1 MVENGQRCPNMDLPP
16 EDSAALTSWL
26 LDLWAMDAK
35 QVRRTFTEFFT
46 ARDHEAV
53 PSASIIPHDD
63 TLLFTNSGMV
73 PFKPFFQG
81 TEQAPYKRATTIQK
95 CVRAGGKHNDLD
107 EVGRTARHLTF
118 FEMMGN
124 FSFGDYFKE
133 DAIPFAWE
141 LLTDGLGLDPEKLW
155 ITCHLTDDEAE
166 EIWATKVGV
175 PRDKI
180 QRLDEDN
187 WWRMADTG
195 PNGPCSEIFY
205 DLGPEY
211 GPDGGP
217 ENPDAEARFVEIW
230 NLVFMQFDQQPDGSQ
245 VPLPK
250 PSIDTGAGL
259 ERILTVLQG
268 VGSVWETDEF
278 VALLAKASELTGV
291 ADGADP
297 KSDVSL
303 RILADHARSTTF
315 MINDGVFPSNEDRGY
330 VLRRIMRRAI
340 RHAYLLGVNEPVL
353 SQLVSTVVE
362 IMGDDYPE
370 IKDNEAK
377 IKVMVEREEI
387 SFRQT
392 IETGLKLLDT
402 EMADLD
408 AGSVLPGAVA
418 FKLHDTYGFPLELT
432 QEIVEERGSSVDNDG
447 FAAAMD
453 QQRERARADQKS
465 KSVAADVSEFV
476 AVRDSNG
483 ETEFVGRDELVD
495 VSAQVLWV
503 GNEGVILDRTPFYA
517 ESGGQIGDSG
527 TITGPNGAL
536 AVTDCTYAVPGL
548 SIHHVA
554 NAAAS
559 LSVGDEVVATID
571 VDRRSA
577 IKRNHTGTHLLHS
590 ALRSVL
596 GDHVQQQ
603 GSEVGPER
611 LRFDFSHFESV
622 TAEQI
627 QQIEDLVNADILDNP
642 ETTHVEMPMVDAQEK
657 GAIAFFGDK
666 YGDVVRV
673 LEAGPNSVELC
684 GGTHVSALGDIGL
697 LKIVS
702 ESSIGSNVRRVEAVT
717 GATTVDLLRQE
728 QHTTTAIADVLGVP
742 VSDVVGGV
750 ERRMT
755 ELADLKAELAAAKR
769 QNAVGQADSL
779 AASAEG
785 DVLVTRIDGLDRDSL
800 RDLAV
805 AIRDKGVQSVALAG
819 ALDGGGVALVSCV
832 TEESP
837 LHAGEWLAPAA
848 KLVGGGGKKAPDLS
862 VAGGRDPEQIDA
874 ALDHLR
880 TAAAE
885 GASE

>member
-1 MVENGQRCPNMDLPP
+1 
-16 EDSAALTSWL
+16 
-26 LDLWAMDAK
+26 MDAK
-35 QVRRTFTEFFT
+35 QVRRTFTDFFT
-46 ARDHEAV
+46 ERAHEAV

-81 TEQAPYKRATTIQK
+81 TEKAPYDRATTIQK

-133 DAIPFAWE
+133 EAIPFAWD
-141 LLTDGLGLDPEKLW
+141 LLTNELGLDPDKLW
-155 ITCHLTDDEAE
+155 VTVHLTDDEAE

-175 PRDKI
+175 QRDRI

-195 PNGPCSEIFY
+195 PNGPSSEIFY

-217 ENPDAEARFVEIW
+217 ENPEADARFVEIW

-278 VALLAKASELTGV
+278 VRLLAAATELSGV
-291 ADGADP
+291 ADGADE

-315 MINDGVFPSNEDRGY
+315 MINDGVFPSNEDRGF

-340 RHAYLLGVNEPVL
+340 RHAYLLGVKDPVMSL
-353 SQLVSTVVE
+353 LVSTVVE

-370 IKDNEAK
+370 IRENEDK
-377 IKVMVEREEI
+377 IKALVEREEV

-392 IETGLKLLDT
+392 IETGLNLLDT
-402 EMADLD
+402 EMDDLD
-408 AGSVLPGAVA
+408 DGQPLPGDVA
-418 FKLHDTYGFPLELT
+418 FKLHDTFGFPLELT
-432 QEIVEERGSSVDNDG
+432 QEIVEERGGSVDNGG
-447 FAAAMD
+447 FAAAMEE
-453 QQRERARADQKS
+453 QRERARADQKA
-465 KSVAADVSEFV
+465 KSGTADVSAFV
-476 AVRDSNG
+476 SLRDESG

-495 VSAQVLWV
+495 VSAKVLWV
-503 GNEGVILDRTPFYA
+503 GDDGVILDRTPFYA
-517 ESGGQIGDSG
+517 ESGGQIGDTG
-527 TITGPNGAL
+527 TLTGPKGAL
-536 AVTDCTYAVPGL
+536 LVTDCVYAVPGVHL
-548 SIHHVA
+548 HRA
-554 NAAAS
+554 DGAAEA
-559 LSVGDEVVATID
+559 LSVGDEVVASID

-577 IKRNHTGTHLLHS
+577 IRRNHTGTHLLHS
-590 ALRSVL
+590 ALRTVL

-603 GSEVGPER
+603 GSMVGPER
-611 LRFDFSHFESV
+611 LRFDFSHFESL
-622 TAEQI
+622 TPEQV
-627 QQIEDLVNADILDNP
+627 QEIEDLVNADVLENQ
-642 ETTHVEMPMVDAQEK
+642 TTSHLEMSMDDAKDK

-673 LEAGPNSVELC
+673 LEAGPNSIELC

-702 ESSIGSNVRRVEAVT
+702 ESSIGSNIRRVEAVT
-717 GATTVDLLRQE
+717 GDSTVALLRKE
-728 QHTTTAIADVLGVP
+728 QQTTSQIAESLGVP
-742 VSDVVGGV
+742 VDDVVAGV
-750 ERRMT
+750 ERRMA
-755 ELADLKAELAAAKR
+755 ELAGLKKELAAAKR
-769 QNAVGQADSL
+769 QSAVGQADAL
-779 AASAEG
+779 ASSAVDG
-785 DVLVTRIDGLDRDSL
+785 VLVSRMDGLDRDSL

-805 AIRDKGVQSVALAG
+805 AIRDKGVHSVALAG
-819 ALDGGGVALVSCV
+819 SLDGGGVALVSAV
-832 TEESP
+832 SEESS
-837 LHAGEWLAPAA
+837 LHAGDWLAPAA

-874 ALDHLR
+874 ALEVLSAE
-880 TAAAE
+880 AA
-885 GASE
+885 SS

>member
-1 MVENGQRCPNMDLPP
+1 
-16 EDSAALTSWL
+16 
-26 LDLWAMDAK
+26 MDAK
-35 QVRRTFTEFFT
+35 QVRATFTEFFT
-46 ARDHEAV
+46 ERGHEAV

-81 TEQAPYKRATTIQK
+81 TEKAPYDRATTIQK

-133 DAIPFAWE
+133 DAIPYAWD
-141 LLTDGLGLDPEKLW
+141 LLTNGLGLDPEKLW

-175 PRDKI
+175 PRERI

-217 ENPDAEARFVEIW
+217 ENLEADARFVEIW

-245 VPLPK
+245 VPLPA

-278 VALLAKASELTGV
+278 VRLLAAASKLSGV
-291 ADGADP
+291 DDGADP

-340 RHAYLLGVNEPVL
+340 RHAYLLGVSAPVMA
-353 SQLVSTVVE
+353 SLVSTVVE

-370 IKDNEAK
+370 IRENEDK
-377 IKVMVEREEI
+377 IKTMVEREEV

-392 IETGLKLLDT
+392 IETGLNILDT
-402 EMADLD
+402 EMEGLD
-408 AGSVLPGAVA
+408 SGQALPGDVA
-418 FKLHDTYGFPLELT
+418 FKLHDTFGFPLELT
-432 QEIVEERGSSVDNDG
+432 QEIVAERGGEVDNDG
-447 FAAAMD
+447 FAAAMEE
-453 QQRERARADQKS
+453 QRERARADQKS
-465 KSVAADVSEFV
+465 KSVTADVSTFIELV
-476 AVRDSNG
+476 DAHG
-483 ETEFVGRDELVD
+483 LTTFVGRDEHTD
-495 VSAQVLWV
+495 VTAKVLWV
-503 GNEGVILDRTPFYA
+503 GDEGVVLDRTPFYA
-517 ESGGQIGDSG
+517 EAGGQIGDTG
-527 TITGPNGAL
+527 TLTGPGGSVE
-536 AVTDCTYAVPGL
+536 VTDCTYAVPGL
-548 SIHHVA
+548 HLHHA
-554 NAAAS
+554 TGAAS
-559 LSVGDEVVATID
+559 ALSVGDEVVAAID
-571 VDRRSA
+571 VSRRSA
-577 IKRNHTGTHLLHS
+577 IMRNHTGTHLLHS

-603 GSEVGPER
+603 GSMVGPDR

-622 TAEQI
+622 SAEQI
-627 QQIEDLVNADILDNP
+627 QEIEDMVNADVLLNP
-642 ETTHVEMPMVDAQEK
+642 STNHVEMSMDEAKEK
-657 GAIAFFGDK
+657 GAMAFFGDK

-673 LEAGPNSVELC
+673 LDAGPNSVELC

-702 ESSIGSNVRRVEAVT
+702 ESSIGSNIRRVEAVT
-717 GATTVDLLRQE
+717 GDSTVALLRKEE
-728 QHTTTAIADVLGVP
+728 QQTTAVAEALGVP
-742 VSDVVGGV
+742 VDDVVGGV
-750 ERRMT
+750 ERKMA
-755 ELADLKAELAAAKR
+755 ELKELKAELAAAKR
-769 QNAVGQADSL
+769 QAAVGQADSF
-779 AASAEG
+779 ANSATDGVVVER
-785 DVLVTRIDGLDRDSL
+785 VDGLDRDSL

-805 AIRDKGVQSVALAG
+805 AIRDKGVDSVALAS
-819 ALDGGGVALVSCV
+819 ALDGGGVALVSAV
-832 TEESP
+832 TEASP

-848 KLVGGGGKKAPDLS
+848 KLCGGGGKAAPDLS
-862 VAGGRDPEQIDA
+862 VAGGRDPENIDD
-874 ALDHLR
+874 ALDLLR
-880 TAAAE
+880 AEAASA
-885 GASE
+885 

>member
-1 MVENGQRCPNMDLPP
+1 
-16 EDSAALTSWL
+16 
-26 LDLWAMDAK
+26 MDAK
-35 QVRRTFTEFFT
+35 QVRATFTEFFT
-46 ARDHEAV
+46 ERGHEAV

-81 TEQAPYKRATTIQK
+81 TEKAPYDRATTIQK

-133 DAIPFAWE
+133 DAIPYAWD
-141 LLTDGLGLDPEKLW
+141 LLTNGLGLDPEKLW

-175 PRDKI
+175 PRERI

-217 ENPDAEARFVEIW
+217 ENLEADARFVEIW

-245 VPLPK
+245 VPLPA

-278 VALLAKASELTGV
+278 VRLLAAASKLSGV
-291 ADGADP
+291 ADGADE

-340 RHAYLLGVNEPVL
+340 RHAYLLGVSAPVMA
-353 SQLVSTVVE
+353 SLVSTVVE

-370 IKDNEAK
+370 IRENEDK
-377 IKVMVEREEI
+377 IKAMVEREEV

-392 IETGLKLLDT
+392 IETGLNILDT
-402 EMADLD
+402 EMEGLD
-408 AGSVLPGAVA
+408 SGQALPGDVA
-418 FKLHDTYGFPLELT
+418 FKLHDTFGFPLELT
-432 QEIVEERGSSVDNDG
+432 QEIVAERGGEVDNDG
-447 FAAAMD
+447 FAAAMEE
-453 QQRERARADQKS
+453 QRERARADQKS
-465 KSVAADVSEFV
+465 KSVTADVSTFIELV
-476 AVRDSNG
+476 DAHG
-483 ETEFVGRDELVD
+483 LTTFVGRDEHTD
-495 VSAQVLWV
+495 VTAKVLWV
-503 GNEGVILDRTPFYA
+503 GDEGVVLDRTPFYA
-517 ESGGQIGDSG
+517 EAGGQIGDTG
-527 TITGPNGAL
+527 TLTGPGGSVE
-536 AVTDCTYAVPGL
+536 VTDCTYAVPGL
-548 SIHHVA
+548 HLHHA
-554 NAAAS
+554 TGAAS
-559 LSVGDEVVATID
+559 ALSVGDEVVAAID
-571 VDRRSA
+571 VSRRSA
-577 IKRNHTGTHLLHS
+577 IMRNHTGTHLLHS

-603 GSEVGPER
+603 GSMVGPDR

-622 TAEQI
+622 SAEQI
-627 QQIEDLVNADILDNP
+627 QEIEDMVNADVLLNP
-642 ETTHVEMPMVDAQEK
+642 STNHVEMSMDEAKEK
-657 GAIAFFGDK
+657 GAMAFFGDK

-673 LEAGPNSVELC
+673 LDAGPNSVELC

-702 ESSIGSNVRRVEAVT
+702 ESSIGSNIRRVEAVT
-717 GATTVDLLRQE
+717 GDSTVALLRKEE
-728 QHTTTAIADVLGVP
+728 QQTTAVAEALGVP
-742 VSDVVGGV
+742 VDDVVGGV
-750 ERRMT
+750 ERKMA
-755 ELADLKAELAAAKR
+755 ELKELKAELAAAKR
-769 QNAVGQADSL
+769 QAAVGQADSF
-779 AASAEG
+779 ANSATDGVVVER
-785 DVLVTRIDGLDRDSL
+785 VDGLDRDSL

-805 AIRDKGVQSVALAG
+805 AIRDKGVDSVALAS
-819 ALDGGGVALVSCV
+819 ALDGGGVALVSAV
-832 TEESP
+832 TEASP

-848 KLVGGGGKKAPDLS
+848 KLCGGGGKAAPDLS
-862 VAGGRDPEQIDA
+862 VAGGRDPENIDD
-874 ALDHLR
+874 ALDLLR
-880 TAAAE
+880 AEAASA
-885 GASE
+885 

>member
-1 MVENGQRCPNMDLPP
+1 
-16 EDSAALTSWL
+16 
-26 LDLWAMDAK
+26 MDAK
-35 QVRRTFTEFFT
+35 QVRRTFTDFFT
-46 ARDHEAV
+46 ERKHEAV

-81 TEQAPYKRATTIQK
+81 TEKAPYDRATTIQK

-133 DAIPFAWE
+133 DAIPFAWD
-141 LLTDGLGLDPEKLW
+141 LLTNGLGLDPEKLW
-155 ITCHLTDDEAE
+155 VTCHLTDDEAE

-175 PRDKI
+175 PRDRI

-195 PNGPCSEIFY
+195 PNGPSSEIFY

-217 ENPDAEARFVEIW
+217 ENFEADARFVEIW

-278 VALLAKASELTGV
+278 VKLLSAASELSGV

-297 KSDVSL
+297 KTDVSL

-340 RHAYLLGVNEPVL
+340 RHAYLLGVKEPVM
-353 SQLVSTVVE
+353 SSLVSTVVA

-370 IKDNEAK
+370 IRENEDK
-377 IKVMVEREEI
+377 IKTMVEREEV

-392 IETGLKLLDT
+392 IETGLNILDT
-402 EMADLD
+402 EMEGLD
-408 AGSVLPGAVA
+408 AGQALPGAVA
-418 FKLHDTYGFPLELT
+418 FKLHDTFGFPLELT
-432 QEIVEERGSSVDNDG
+432 QEIVEERGGSVDNEG
-447 FAAAMD
+447 FAVAMD
-453 QQRERARADQKS
+453 EQRERARADQKS
-465 KSVAADVSEFV
+465 KSVTADVSTFV
-476 AVRDSNG
+476 ELVDAHGLTD
-483 ETEFVGRDELVD
+483 FVGRDEHTD
-495 VSAQVLWV
+495 VSAKVLWV
-503 GNEGVILDRTPFYA
+503 GDEGVILDTTPFYA
-517 ESGGQIGDSG
+517 ESGGQIGDTG
-527 TITGPNGAL
+527 TINGPGGS
-536 AVTDCTYAVPGL
+536 VDISDCTYAVPGL
-548 SIHHVA
+548 SLHHASGAA
-554 NAAAS
+554 NAV
-559 LSVGDEVVATID
+559 SVGDVVTASID
-571 VDRRSA
+571 ANRRSA
-577 IKRNHTGTHLLHS
+577 IMRNHTGTHLLHS
-590 ALRSVL
+590 ALRKVL

-603 GSEVGPER
+603 GSMVGPER

-627 QQIEDLVNADILDNP
+627 QEIEDMVNADVLANP
-642 ETTHVEMPMVDAQEK
+642 GTSHVEMSMDDAKAK

-673 LEAGPNSVELC
+673 LEAGPNSIELC
-684 GGTHVSALGDIGL
+684 GGTHVPALGDIGL

-702 ESSIGSNVRRVEAVT
+702 ESSIGSNIRRVEAVT
-717 GATTVDLLRQE
+717 GDSTLTLLRTEEAQ
-728 QHTTTAIADVLGVP
+728 TSAVADALGVP
-742 VSDVVGGV
+742 VDDVVAGV

-755 ELADLKAELAAAKR
+755 ELAELKKELATAKR
-769 QNAVGQADSL
+769 QAAVGQADEL
-779 AASAEG
+779 AAAATDG
-785 DVLVTRIDGLDRDSL
+785 LVVTRVDGLDRDSL

-805 AIRDKGVQSVALAG
+805 AIRDKGVSSVALAA
-819 ALDGGGVALVSCV
+819 ALDGGGVALVSAV
-832 TEESP
+832 TEDSP

-848 KLVGGGGKKAPDLS
+848 KLVGGGGKKAADLS

-874 ALDHLR
+874 ALDMLR
-880 TAAAE
+880 LQAASA
-885 GASE
+885 

>member
-1 MVENGQRCPNMDLPP
+1 
-16 EDSAALTSWL
+16 
-26 LDLWAMDAK
+26 MDAK
-35 QVRRTFTEFFT
+35 QVRRTFTDFFT
-46 ARDHEAV
+46 ERAHEAV

-81 TEQAPYKRATTIQK
+81 TEKAPYGRATTIQK

-133 DAIPFAWE
+133 EAIPFAWD
-141 LLTDGLGLDPEKLW
+141 LLTNELGLDPDKLW
-155 ITCHLTDDEAE
+155 VTVHLTDDEAE

-175 PRDKI
+175 QRDRI

-195 PNGPCSEIFY
+195 PNGPSSEIFY

-217 ENPDAEARFVEIW
+217 ENPDADARFVEIW

-278 VALLAKASELTGV
+278 VRLLAAATELSGV
-291 ADGADP
+291 ADGADE

-315 MINDGVFPSNEDRGY
+315 MINDGVFPSNEDRGF

-340 RHAYLLGVNEPVL
+340 RHAYLLGVKDPVMSL
-353 SQLVSTVVE
+353 LVSTVVE

-370 IKDNEAK
+370 IRENEDK
-377 IKVMVEREEI
+377 IKALVEREEV

-392 IETGLKLLDT
+392 IETGLNLLDT
-402 EMADLD
+402 EMDDLD
-408 AGSVLPGAVA
+408 DGQPLPGDVA
-418 FKLHDTYGFPLELT
+418 FKLHDTFGFPLELT
-432 QEIVEERGSSVDNDG
+432 QEIVEERGGSVDNGG
-447 FAAAMD
+447 FAAAMEE
-453 QQRERARADQKS
+453 QRERARADQKA
-465 KSVAADVSEFV
+465 KSGTADVSAFV
-476 AVRDSNG
+476 SLRDESG

-495 VSAQVLWV
+495 VSAKVLWV
-503 GNEGVILDRTPFYA
+503 GDDGVILDRTPFYA
-517 ESGGQIGDSG
+517 ESGGQIGDTG
-527 TITGPNGAL
+527 TLTGPKGAL
-536 AVTDCTYAVPGL
+536 LVTDCVYAVPGVHL
-548 SIHHVA
+548 HRA
-554 NAAAS
+554 DGAAEA
-559 LSVGDEVVATID
+559 LSVGDEVVASID

-577 IKRNHTGTHLLHS
+577 IRRNHTGTHLLHS
-590 ALRSVL
+590 ALRTVL

-603 GSEVGPER
+603 GSMVGPER
-611 LRFDFSHFESV
+611 LRFDFSHFESL
-622 TAEQI
+622 TPEQV
-627 QQIEDLVNADILDNP
+627 QEIEDLVNADVLENQ
-642 ETTHVEMPMVDAQEK
+642 TTSHLEMSMDDAKDK

-673 LEAGPNSVELC
+673 LEAGPNSIELC

-702 ESSIGSNVRRVEAVT
+702 ESSIGSNIRRVEAVT
-717 GATTVDLLRQE
+717 GDSTVALLRKE
-728 QHTTTAIADVLGVP
+728 QQTTSQIAESLGVP
-742 VSDVVGGV
+742 VDDVVAGV
-750 ERRMT
+750 ERRMA
-755 ELADLKAELAAAKR
+755 ELAGLKKELAAAKR
-769 QNAVGQADSL
+769 QSAVGQADAL
-779 AASAEG
+779 ASSAVDG
-785 DVLVTRIDGLDRDSL
+785 VLVSRMDGLDRDSL

-805 AIRDKGVQSVALAG
+805 AIRDKGVHSVALAG
-819 ALDGGGVALVSCV
+819 ALDGGGVALVSAV
-832 TEESP
+832 SEESS
-837 LHAGEWLAPAA
+837 LHAGDWLAPAA

-862 VAGGRDPEQIDA
+862 VAGGRDLEQIDA
-874 ALDHLR
+874 ALELLSAE
-880 TAAAE
+880 AA
-885 GASE
+885 SS

>member
-1 MVENGQRCPNMDLPP
+1 
-16 EDSAALTSWL
+16 
-26 LDLWAMDAK
+26 MDAK

-46 ARDHEAV
+46 ERAHEAV

-81 TEQAPYKRATTIQK
+81 TEKAPYDRATTIQK

-133 DAIPFAWE
+133 DAIPFAWD
-141 LLTDGLGLDPEKLW
+141 LLTNGLGLDPEKLW

-166 EIWATKVGV
+166 EIWAAKVGV
-175 PRDKI
+175 PRDRI

-217 ENPDAEARFVEIW
+217 ENLDADARFVEIW

-268 VGSVWETDEF
+268 VGSVWETNEF
-278 VALLAKASELTGV
+278 VSLLAAASTLSGV
-291 ADGADP
+291 ADGDDE
-297 KSDVSL
+297 KTDVSL

-353 SQLVSTVVE
+353 AKLVSTVVE

-370 IKDNEAK
+370 IRENEDK
-377 IKVMVEREEI
+377 ITKMVEREEV

-392 IETGLKLLDT
+392 IETGLNI
-402 EMADLD
+402 LD
-408 AGSVLPGAVA
+408 AEMESLDADQPLPGDVA
-418 FKLHDTYGFPLELT
+418 FKLHDTFGFPLELT
-432 QEIVEERGSSVDNDG
+432 QEIVEERGGSVDNDG
-447 FAAAMD
+447 FAAAMAE
-453 QQRERARADQKS
+453 QRERARADQKS
-465 KSVAADVSEFV
+465 KSVTADVSTFV
-476 AVRDSNG
+476 ELRDANG
-483 ETEFVGRDELVD
+483 ETNFVGRDELVD
-495 VSAQVLWV
+495 VPATVLWV
-503 GNEGVILDRTPFYA
+503 GDEGVILNTTPFYA
-517 ESGGQIGDSG
+517 ESGGQIGDTGS
-527 TITGPNGAL
+527 ITGPGGSIQ
-536 AVTDCTYAVPGL
+536 VTDCTYAVPGVNL
-548 SIHHVA
+548 HHA
-554 NAAAS
+554 QGAS
-559 LSVGDEVVATID
+559 SVLSVGDDVVASID
-571 VDRRSA
+571 VERRSA
-577 IKRNHTGTHLLHS
+577 IRRNHTGTHLLHS
-590 ALRSVL
+590 ALRTVL

-603 GSEVGPER
+603 GSMVGPDR

-622 TAEQI
+622 TADQI
-627 QQIEDLVNADILDNP
+627 QEIEDLVNADVLQNP
-642 ETTHVEMPMVDAQEK
+642 ETTHVEMSMDDAKDK

-673 LEAGPNSVELC
+673 LEAGPNSIELC
-684 GGTHVSALGDIGL
+684 GGTHVNALGDIGL

-702 ESSIGSNVRRVEAVT
+702 ESSIGSNIRRVEAVT
-717 GATTVDLLRQE
+717 GDATIGLLRNE
-728 QHTTTAIADVLGVP
+728 QQTNATVADTLGVP
-742 VSDVVGGV
+742 VDDVVAGV
-750 ERRMT
+750 ERRMA
-755 ELADLKAELAAAKR
+755 ELADLKRELAAAKQ
-769 QNAVGQADSL
+769 QNAVGQAGSL
-779 AASAEG
+779 AESAANG
-785 DVLVTRIDGLDRDSL
+785 VVVARVDGLDRDSL

-805 AIRDKGVQSVALAG
+805 AIRDKGVHTVALAS

-832 TEESP
+832 SDESA
-837 LHAGEWLAPAA
+837 LHAGDWLAPAA

-874 ALDHLR
+874 ALELLSSE
-880 TAAAE
+880 AAN
-885 GASE
+885 S

>member
-1 MVENGQRCPNMDLPP
+1 
-16 EDSAALTSWL
+16 
-26 LDLWAMDAK
+26 MDAK

-46 ARDHEAV
+46 ARGHEAV

-81 TEQAPYKRATTIQK
+81 TEKPPYDRATTIQK

-133 DAIPFAWE
+133 EAIPFAWD
-141 LLTDGLGLDPEKLW
+141 LLTNTLGLDPEKLW
-155 ITCHLTDDEAE
+155 VTVHLTDDEAE

-175 PRDKI
+175 PRERI

-195 PNGPCSEIFY
+195 PNGPSSEIFY

-217 ENPDAEARFVEIW
+217 ENPEADARFVEIW

-278 VALLAKASELTGV
+278 VSLLADASKLSGV

-340 RHAYLLGVNEPVL
+340 RHAYLLGVEEPVL
-353 SQLVSTVVE
+353 ASLVSTVVE

-370 IKDNEAK
+370 IRVNEDK
-377 IKVMVEREEI
+377 IKTMVEREEV

-392 IETGLKLLDT
+392 IETGLNILDT
-402 EMADLD
+402 EMENLD
-408 AGSVLPGAVA
+408 EGQALPGDVA
-418 FKLHDTYGFPLELT
+418 FKLHDTFGFPVELT
-432 QEIVEERGSSVDNDG
+432 QEILEERGGTVDNEG
-447 FAAAMD
+447 FAAAMEE
-453 QQRERARADQKS
+453 QRERARADQKS
-465 KSVAADVSEFV
+465 KSVTDDVSEFV
-476 AVRDSNG
+476 EIRNVNG

-495 VSAQVLWV
+495 VSAKVLWV
-503 GNEGVILDRTPFYA
+503 GNEGFILDRTPFYA
-517 ESGGQIGDSG
+517 ESGGQIGDTG
-527 TITGPNGAL
+527 TVMGPNGAL
-536 AVTDCTYAVPGL
+536 SVTDCTYAVPGL
-548 SIHHVA
+548 HLHHGPG
-554 NAAAS
+554 AADS

-571 VDRRSA
+571 VDRRAA
-577 IKRNHTGTHLLHS
+577 IRRSHTGTHLLHS
-590 ALRSVL
+590 ALRTVL

-603 GSEVGPER
+603 GSEVGPDR

-627 QQIEDLVNADILDNP
+627 QQIEDLVNADVLDNP
-642 ETTHVEMPMVDAQEK
+642 ATTHLEMPMAEAQEK

-684 GGTHVSALGDIGL
+684 GGTHVAALGDIGL
-697 LKIVS
+697 IKIVS
-702 ESSIGSNVRRVEAVT
+702 ESSIGSNIRRVEAVT
-717 GATTVDLLRQE
+717 GAATVELLRRE
-728 QHTTTAIADVLGVP
+728 QQTTSAVADALGVP
-742 VSDVVGGV
+742 VGDVVGGV

-755 ELADLKAELAAAKR
+755 ELSDLKKELAATKR
-769 QNAVGQADSL
+769 QNAVGQSDSL
-779 AASAEG
+779 AASADDG
-785 DVLVTRIDGLDRDSL
+785 LVVARMDGLDRDSL
-800 RDLAV
+800 RDLALAV
-805 AIRDKGVQSVALAG
+805 RDKGVQAVALAG
-819 ALDGGGVALVSCV
+819 ALEGGGVALVSAV
-832 TEESP
+832 SDESS
-837 LHAGEWLAPAA
+837 LDAGEWLAPAA
-848 KLVGGGGKKAPDLS
+848 KLVGGGGKKAPKLS

-874 ALDHLR
+874 ALDLLR
-880 TAAAE
+880 SSAAE
-885 GASE
+885 GAS

>member
-1 MVENGQRCPNMDLPP
+1 
-16 EDSAALTSWL
+16 
-26 LDLWAMDAK
+26 MDAK
-35 QVRRTFTEFFT
+35 QVRRTFTDFFT
-46 ARDHEAV
+46 ERAHEAV

-73 PFKPFFQG
+73 PFKPYFQG
-81 TEQAPYKRATTIQK
+81 TEKAPYGRATTIQK

-133 DAIPFAWE
+133 EAIPFAWD
-141 LLTDGLGLDPEKLW
+141 LLTNELGLDPDKLW
-155 ITCHLTDDEAE
+155 VTVHLTDDEAE

-175 PRDKI
+175 QRDRI

-195 PNGPCSEIFY
+195 PNGPSSEIFY

-217 ENPDAEARFVEIW
+217 ENPEADARFVEIW

-278 VALLAKASELTGV
+278 VRLLAAATELSGV
-291 ADGADP
+291 ADGADE

-315 MINDGVFPSNEDRGY
+315 MINDGVFPSNEDRGF

-340 RHAYLLGVNEPVL
+340 RHAYLLGVKDPVMSL
-353 SQLVSTVVE
+353 LVSTVVE

-370 IKDNEAK
+370 IRENEDK
-377 IKVMVEREEI
+377 IKALVEREEV

-392 IETGLKLLDT
+392 IETGLNPLDT
-402 EMADLD
+402 EMDDLD
-408 AGSVLPGAVA
+408 DGQPLPGDVA
-418 FKLHDTYGFPLELT
+418 FKLHDTFGFPLELT
-432 QEIVEERGSSVDNDG
+432 QEIVEERGGSVDNGG
-447 FAAAMD
+447 FAAAMEE
-453 QQRERARADQKS
+453 QRERARADQKA
-465 KSVAADVSEFV
+465 KSGTADVSAFV
-476 AVRDSNG
+476 SLRDESG

-495 VSAQVLWV
+495 VSAKVLWV
-503 GNEGVILDRTPFYA
+503 GDDGVILDRTPFYA
-517 ESGGQIGDSG
+517 ESGGQIGDTG
-527 TITGPNGAL
+527 TLTGPKGAL
-536 AVTDCTYAVPGL
+536 LVTDCVYAVPGVHL
-548 SIHHVA
+548 HRA
-554 NAAAS
+554 DGAAEA
-559 LSVGDEVVATID
+559 LSVGDEVVASID

-577 IKRNHTGTHLLHS
+577 IRRNHTGTHLLHS
-590 ALRSVL
+590 ALRTVL

-603 GSEVGPER
+603 GSMVGPER
-611 LRFDFSHFESV
+611 LRFDFSHFESL
-622 TAEQI
+622 TPEQV
-627 QQIEDLVNADILDNP
+627 QEIEDLVNADVLENQ
-642 ETTHVEMPMVDAQEK
+642 TTSHLEMSMDDAKDK

-673 LEAGPNSVELC
+673 LEAGPNSIELC

-702 ESSIGSNVRRVEAVT
+702 ESSIGSNIRRVEAVT
-717 GATTVDLLRQE
+717 GDSTVALLRKE
-728 QHTTTAIADVLGVP
+728 QQTTSQIAESLGVP
-742 VSDVVGGV
+742 VDDVVAGV
-750 ERRMT
+750 ERRMA
-755 ELADLKAELAAAKR
+755 ELAGLKKELAAAKR
-769 QNAVGQADSL
+769 QSAVGQADAL
-779 AASAEG
+779 ASSAVDG
-785 DVLVTRIDGLDRDSL
+785 VLVSRMDGLDRDSL

-805 AIRDKGVQSVALAG
+805 AIRDKGVHSVALAG
-819 ALDGGGVALVSCV
+819 SLDGGGVALVSAV
-832 TEESP
+832 SDESS
-837 LHAGEWLAPAA
+837 LHAGDWLAPAA

-874 ALDHLR
+874 ALEVLSAE
-880 TAAAE
+880 AA
-885 GASE
+885 SS

>member
-1 MVENGQRCPNMDLPP
+1 
-16 EDSAALTSWL
+16 
-26 LDLWAMDAK
+26 MDAK
-35 QVRRTFTEFFT
+35 QVRATFTEFFT
-46 ARDHEAV
+46 ERGHEAV

-81 TEQAPYKRATTIQK
+81 TEKAPYDRATTIQK

-133 DAIPFAWE
+133 DAIPYAWD
-141 LLTDGLGLDPEKLW
+141 LLTNGLGLDPEKLW

-175 PRDKI
+175 PRERI

-217 ENPDAEARFVEIW
+217 ENLEADARFVEIW

-245 VPLPK
+245 VPLPA

-278 VALLAKASELTGV
+278 VRLLAAASKLSGV
-291 ADGADP
+291 ADGADE

-340 RHAYLLGVNEPVL
+340 RHAYLLGVSAPVMA
-353 SQLVSTVVE
+353 SLVSTVVE

-370 IKDNEAK
+370 IRENEDK
-377 IKVMVEREEI
+377 IKAMVEREEV

-392 IETGLKLLDT
+392 IETGLNILDT
-402 EMADLD
+402 EMEGLD
-408 AGSVLPGAVA
+408 SGQALPGDVA
-418 FKLHDTYGFPLELT
+418 FKLHDTFGFPLELT
-432 QEIVEERGSSVDNDG
+432 QEIVAERGGEVDNDG
-447 FAAAMD
+447 FAAAMEE
-453 QQRERARADQKS
+453 QRERARADQKS
-465 KSVAADVSEFV
+465 KSVTADVSTFIELV
-476 AVRDSNG
+476 DAHG
-483 ETEFVGRDELVD
+483 LTTFVGRDEHTD
-495 VSAQVLWV
+495 VTAKVLWV
-503 GNEGVILDRTPFYA
+503 GDEGVVLDRTPFYA
-517 ESGGQIGDSG
+517 EAGGQIGDTG
-527 TITGPNGAL
+527 TLTGPGGSVE
-536 AVTDCTYAVPGL
+536 VTDCTYAVPGL
-548 SIHHVA
+548 HLHHA
-554 NAAAS
+554 TGAAS
-559 LSVGDEVVATID
+559 ALSVGDEVVAAID
-571 VDRRSA
+571 VSRRSA
-577 IKRNHTGTHLLHS
+577 IMRNHTGTHLLHS

-603 GSEVGPER
+603 GSMVGPDR

-622 TAEQI
+622 SAEQI
-627 QQIEDLVNADILDNP
+627 QEIEDMVNADVLLNP
-642 ETTHVEMPMVDAQEK
+642 STNHVEMSMDEAKEK

-673 LEAGPNSVELC
+673 LDAGPNSVELC

-702 ESSIGSNVRRVEAVT
+702 ESSIGSNIRRVEAVT
-717 GATTVDLLRQE
+717 GDSTVALLRKEE
-728 QHTTTAIADVLGVP
+728 QQTTAVAEALGVP
-742 VSDVVGGV
+742 VDDVVGGV
-750 ERRMT
+750 ERKMA
-755 ELADLKAELAAAKR
+755 ELKELKAELAAAKR
-769 QNAVGQADSL
+769 QAAVGQADSF
-779 AASAEG
+779 ANSATDGVVVER
-785 DVLVTRIDGLDRDSL
+785 VDGLDRDSL

-805 AIRDKGVQSVALAG
+805 AIRDKGVDSVALAS
-819 ALDGGGVALVSCV
+819 ALDGGGVALVSAV
-832 TEESP
+832 TEASP

-848 KLVGGGGKKAPDLS
+848 KLCGGGGKAAPDLS
-862 VAGGRDPEQIDA
+862 VAGGRDPENIDD
-874 ALDHLR
+874 ALDLLR
-880 TAAAE
+880 AEAASA
-885 GASE
+885 

>member
-1 MVENGQRCPNMDLPP
+1 MEARD
-16 EDSAALTSWL
+16 
-26 LDLWAMDAK
+26 
-35 QVRRTFTEFFT
+35 VRRKFTEFFT
-46 ARDHEAV
+46 ERGHEAV
-53 PSASIIPHDD
+53 ASASIIPHDD

-73 PFKPFFQG
+73 PFKPYFQG
-81 TEQAPYKRATTIQK
+81 TEKAPYDRATTVQK

-141 LLTDGLGLDPEKLW
+141 LLTKGFGLDADKLW

-175 PRDKI
+175 ARDRI

-195 PNGPCSEIFY
+195 PNGPSSEIFY
-205 DLGPEY
+205 DLGPDH

-217 ENPDAEARFVEIW
+217 LNPEADARFVEIW
-230 NLVFMQFDQQPDGSQ
+230 NLVFMQFDQQPDGEQ

-278 VALLAKASELTGV
+278 VRLLARASELSGV

-315 MINDGVFPSNEDRGY
+315 MINDGVFPSNEARGY

-340 RHAYLLGVNEPVL
+340 RHAYMLGIEEPVMAT
-353 SQLVSTVVE
+353 LVSTVVE

-370 IKDNEAK
+370 IRENEAS
-377 IKVMVEREEI
+377 IKEMVEREEVR
-387 SFRQT
+387 FRQT
-392 IETGLKLLDT
+392 IETGLNILDT
-402 EMADLD
+402 EMDGLD
-408 AGSVLPGAVA
+408 DGAPLPGDVA
-418 FKLHDTYGFPLELT
+418 FKLHDTFGFPLELT
-432 QEIVEERGSSVDNDG
+432 QEIVEERGGTVDTDG
-447 FAAAMD
+447 FASAMAE
-453 QQRERARADQKS
+453 QRERARADQKAN
-465 KSVAADVSEFV
+465 SVTADVSEFV
-476 AVRDSNG
+476 AIVEEHG
-483 ETEFVGRDELVD
+483 ATTFVGRDDLVD
-495 VSAQVLWV
+495 VAASVLWV
-503 GNEGVILDRTPFYA
+503 GSEGVVLDTTPFYA
-517 ESGGQIGDSG
+517 EAGGQIGDIG
-527 TITGPNGAL
+527 TVTGPNGTVN
-536 AVTDCTYAVPGL
+536 VTDCTYAVPTLHLHRADGADQ
-548 SIHHVA
+548 V
-554 NAAAS
+554 
-559 LSVGDEVVATID
+559 LSVGDSVVASID
-571 VDRRSA
+571 TERRAA
-577 IKRNHTGTHLLHS
+577 IRRNHTGTHLLHS

-603 GSEVGPER
+603 GSMVGPDR
-611 LRFDFSHFESV
+611 LRFDFSHFEQV

-627 QQIEDLVNADILDNP
+627 QAIEDMVNSDVLANP
-642 ETTHVEMPMVDAQEK
+642 TTSHIEMSMDDAKAK

-673 LEAGPNSVELC
+673 LEAGPNSIELC
-684 GGTHVSALGDIGL
+684 GGTHVHALGDIGL

-702 ESSIGSNVRRVEAVT
+702 ESSIGSNIRRVEAVT
-717 GATTVDLLRQE
+717 GASTVDLLRAE
-728 QHTTTAIADVLGVP
+728 KATTNSIAETLGVP
-742 VSDVVGGV
+742 VDDVVNGV

-755 ELADLKAELAAAKR
+755 ELSELRTELAAAK
-769 QNAVGQADSL
+769 QANALGRADEL
-779 AASAEG
+779 VASAVDG
-785 DVLVTRIDGLDRDSL
+785 VVVARVDGLERDSL
-800 RDLAV
+800 RDLAL
-805 AIRDKGVQSVALAG
+805 AIRDKGVPSVALGA
-819 ALDGGGVALVSCV
+819 ALDGGGVALVGAV
-832 TEESP
+832 ADESP
-837 LHAGEWLAPAA
+837 LHAGDWIAPAA

-862 VAGGRDPEQIDA
+862 IAGGRDPEKLDE
-874 ALDHLR
+874 ALELLR
-880 TAAAE
+880 SSSG
-885 GASE
+885 GASS

>member
-1 MVENGQRCPNMDLPP
+1 
-16 EDSAALTSWL
+16 
-26 LDLWAMDAK
+26 MDAK
-35 QVRRTFTEFFT
+35 QVRRTFTDFFT
-46 ARDHEAV
+46 ERAHEPV

-81 TEQAPYKRATTIQK
+81 TEKAPYDRATTIQK

-133 DAIPFAWE
+133 DAIPFAWD
-141 LLTDGLGLDPEKLW
+141 LLTTGFGLDPDKLW
-155 ITCHLTDDEAE
+155 VTVHLTDDEAE

-175 PRDKI
+175 PRDRI

-195 PNGPCSEIFY
+195 PNGPSSEIFY

-217 ENPDAEARFVEIW
+217 ENLDADARFVEIW

-259 ERILTVLQG
+259 ERILMVLQG

-278 VALLAKASELTGV
+278 VRLLAAASTLSGV
-291 ADGADP
+291 ADGADE

-315 MINDGVFPSNEDRGY
+315 MIDDGVFPSNEDRGY

-340 RHAYLLGVNEPVL
+340 RHAYLLGVTEPVL
-353 SQLVSTVVE
+353 ASLVSTVVE

-370 IKDNEAK
+370 IRENEAK
-377 IKVMVEREEI
+377 IVTMVEREEI

-392 IETGLKLLDT
+392 IETGLNILDT
-402 EMADLD
+402 EMEGLD
-408 AGSVLPGAVA
+408 DGQPLPGDVA
-418 FKLHDTYGFPLELT
+418 FKLHDTFGFPLELT
-432 QEIVEERGSSVDNDG
+432 QEIVEERGGSVDNDG
-447 FAAAMD
+447 FAASMEE
-453 QQRERARADQKS
+453 QRERARADQKS
-465 KSVAADVSEFV
+465 KSVTADVSAFV
-476 AVRDSNG
+476 ELRDTAG
-483 ETEFVGRDELVD
+483 ETDFVGRDHLVD
-495 VSAQVLWV
+495 VAAKVLWV
-503 GNEGVILDRTPFYA
+503 GDEGVILDTTPFYA
-517 ESGGQIGDSG
+517 ESGGQIGDTGS
-527 TITGPNGAL
+527 ITGTGGSIT
-536 AVTDCTYAVPGL
+536 VSDTTYAVPGL
-548 SIHHVA
+548 SLHHAEGAPAVF
-554 NAAAS
+554 
-559 LSVGDEVVATID
+559 SVGDEVLATID
-571 VDRRSA
+571 VHRRAA
-577 IKRNHTGTHLLHS
+577 IRRNHTGTHLLHS
-590 ALRSVL
+590 ALRAVL

-603 GSEVGPER
+603 GSMVGPER

-622 TAEQI
+622 TPEQI
-627 QQIEDLVNADILDNP
+627 QEIEDRVNADVLDNP
-642 ETTHVEMPMVDAQEK
+642 STIHVEMSMDSAKEK

-673 LEAGPNSVELC
+673 LEAGPNSIELC
-684 GGTHVSALGDIGL
+684 GGTHVDALGDIGL

-702 ESSIGSNVRRVEAVT
+702 ESSIGSNIRRVEAVT
-717 GATTVDLLRQE
+717 GDATVGLLRKE
-728 QHTTTAIADVLGVP
+728 QQTNATVAETLGVP
-742 VSDVVGGV
+742 VDDVVAGV
-750 ERRMT
+750 ERRMA
-755 ELADLKAELAAAKR
+755 ELAELKKELAAAKQ
-769 QNAVGQADSL
+769 QNAVGQAGAL
-779 AASAEG
+779 AESAENG
-785 DVLVTRIDGLDRDSL
+785 VLVTRIDGLDRDSL

-805 AIRDKGVQSVALAG
+805 AIRDKGVHSVALAS
-819 ALDGGGVALVSCV
+819 ALDGGGVALVSAV
-832 TEESP
+832 TSDSA

-874 ALDHLR
+874 ALELLSSE
-880 TAAAE
+880 AAN
-885 GASE
+885 S

>member
-1 MVENGQRCPNMDLPP
+1 
-16 EDSAALTSWL
+16 
-26 LDLWAMDAK
+26 MDAK
-35 QVRRTFTEFFT
+35 QVRRTFTDFFT
-46 ARDHEAV
+46 ARGHEAV

-81 TEQAPYKRATTIQK
+81 TEKAPYDRATTIQK

-133 DAIPFAWE
+133 EAIPFAWD
-141 LLTDGLGLDPEKLW
+141 LLTNSFGLDPDKLW
-155 ITCHLTDDEAE
+155 VTVHLTDDEAE

-175 PRDKI
+175 PRDRI

-195 PNGPCSEIFY
+195 PNGPSSEIFY

-217 ENPDAEARFVEIW
+217 ENLDADARFVEIW

-259 ERILTVLQG
+259 ERLLMVLQG

-278 VALLAKASELTGV
+278 VRLLAAASKLSGV
-291 ADGADP
+291 ADGDDE

-315 MINDGVFPSNEDRGY
+315 MINDGVFPSNEDRGF

-353 SQLVSTVVE
+353 ASLVSTVVE

-370 IKDNEAK
+370 IRENEAK
-377 IKVMVEREEI
+377 IKALVEREEV

-392 IETGLKLLDT
+392 IETGLNLLDA
-402 EMADLD
+402 EMENLAD
-408 AGSVLPGAVA
+408 GEPLPGDVA
-418 FKLHDTYGFPLELT
+418 FKLHDTFGFPLELT
-432 QEIVEERGSSVDNDG
+432 QEIVEERGGSVDNDG
-447 FAAAMD
+447 FAEAMEE
-453 QQRERARADQKS
+453 QRERARADQKS
-465 KSVAADVSEFV
+465 KSVNADVSTFV
-476 AVRDSNG
+476 DIVDQHGA
-483 ETEFVGRDELVD
+483 TEFVGRDELVD
-495 VSAQVLWV
+495 VAAKVLWV
-503 GNEGVILDRTPFYA
+503 GDEGVIVDNTPFYA

-527 TITGPNGAL
+527 TITGPGGAVQ
-536 AVTDCTYAVPGL
+536 VTDCTSVVAGL
-548 SIHHVA
+548 SLHHADGAPDV
-554 NAAAS
+554 

-571 VDRRSA
+571 VDRRAA

-590 ALRSVL
+590 ALRTVL

-603 GSEVGPER
+603 GSMVGPER

-622 TAEQI
+622 TPEQI
-627 QQIEDLVNADILDNP
+627 QEIEDLVNSDVLENP
-642 ETTHVEMPMVDAQEK
+642 TTTHVEMPMDEAKEK

-673 LEAGPNSVELC
+673 LEAGPNSIELC
-684 GGTHVSALGDIGL
+684 GGTHVDALGDIGL

-702 ESSIGSNVRRVEAVT
+702 ESSIGSNIRRVEAVT
-717 GATTVDLLRQE
+717 GDSTVDLLRKE
-728 QHTTTAIADVLGVP
+728 QSTTSSIADTLGVP
-742 VSDVVGGV
+742 VDDVVAGV
-750 ERRMT
+750 ERRMAELSELKK
-755 ELADLKAELAAAKR
+755 ELATVKR

-779 AASAEG
+779 AASAQDG
-785 DVLVTRIDGLDRDSL
+785 VVVSRIDGLDRDSL

-805 AIRDKGVQSVALAG
+805 AIRDKGVQSVALAS
-819 ALDGGGVALVSCV
+819 ALDGGGVALVSAV
-832 TEESP
+832 SADSP

-874 ALDHLR
+874 ALELL
-880 TAAAE
+880 
-885 GASE
+885 ASESRPS